1 MQNKMKSFWNLCTKH
16 WAKKKKK
23 GIVCARVASETE
35 KCNFQKGKIIGLCG
49 KTQTEISRTL
59 YAAPANTT
67 AAAAASTAQENN
79 FQFSLF
85 VYLHLFL

>member
-1 MQNKMKSFWNLCTKH
+1 M
-16 WAKKKKK
+16 
-23 GIVCARVASETE
+23 CACVGSETE

-49 KTQTEISRTL
+49 KTQTEISRATL
-59 YAAPANTT
+59 YAAATTT
-67 AAAAASTAQENN
+67 ATAAAQENN